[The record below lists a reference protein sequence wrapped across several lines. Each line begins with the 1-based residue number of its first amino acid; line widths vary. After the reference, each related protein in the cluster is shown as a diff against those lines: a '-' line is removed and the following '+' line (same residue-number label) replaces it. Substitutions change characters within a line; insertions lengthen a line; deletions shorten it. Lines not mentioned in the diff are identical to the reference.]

1 MTSLVRRKTRR
12 RTLVSMLVLT
22 LALGVVAAPAA
33 QASRTDTYRTKL
45 LNILNR
51 TRVHH
56 DLRPVKINLRLSD
69 DALHWSN
76 VMVRKNLIYDPPNLA
91 QLLAP
96 YRWDDVGADVV
107 GCGNTLHE
115 THKIFMTEAF
125 HRSIILHPK
134 LRRVGIGVVRA
145 DERNRCGR
153 DSYWATELFY
163 G

>member
-1 MTSLVRRKTRR
+1 MASLVGRKTRR

-22 LALGVVAAPAA
+22 LGLGVVAAPAA

-76 VMVRKNLIYDPPNLA
+76 VMIRKNRIYDPPNLA

-96 YRWDDVGADVV
+96 YQWDDVGADVV
-107 GCGNTLHE
+107 GCGSTIHE
-115 THKIFMTEAF
+115 IHKIFMTEAF

>member
-1 MTSLVRRKTRR
+1 MKSLIGRRARR

-22 LALGVVAAPAA
+22 LGVGVVAAPAA

-76 VMVRKNLIYDPPNLA
+76 VLVRKDRLYDPPNLA

-96 YRWDDVGADVV
+96 YQWDDVGTEVV
-107 GCGNTLHE
+107 GCGSTIHE
-115 THKIFMTEAF
+115 VHKTFMTEAF

-153 DSYWATELFY
+153 GSYWATELSY

>member
-1 MTSLVRRKTRR
+1 MTSLIGRRTRR
-12 RTLVSMLVLT
+12 RTFVMLVLA
-22 LALGVVAAPAA
+22 LGLGVVAVPTA
-33 QASRTDTYRTKL
+33 QASTDAYRRTL
-45 LNILNR
+45 LDILNR
-51 TRVHH
+51 TRAHH

-76 VMVRKNLIYDPPNLA
+76 VMIREDRIYDPPNLA

-96 YRWDDVGADVV
+96 YSWNDVGADVV
-107 GCGNTLHE
+107 GCGTTIHE
-115 THKIFMTEAF
+115 IHKLFMTEAF

-145 DERNRCGR
+145 DDRNRCGR
-153 DSYWATELFY
+153 GSYWATELSY

>member
-1 MTSLVRRKTRR
+1 MTLPIGRRTRR
-12 RTLVSMLVLT
+12 RTLVSMFVIT
-22 LALGVVAAPAA
+22 LGLGVVAAPAA
-33 QASRTDTYRTKL
+33 QASRTDAYRTKL
-45 LNILNR
+45 LHILNR

-56 DLRPVKINLRLSD
+56 DLRPVKINLRLSR

-76 VMVRKNLIYDPPNLA
+76 VMIRKDRIYDPPNLA

-96 YRWDDVGADVV
+96 YNWDDVGADVV
-107 GCGNTLHE
+107 GCGNTIHE
-115 THKIFMTEAF
+115 VHTIFMTEAF

-145 DERNRCGR
+145 DQGNRCGR
-153 DSYWATELFY
+153 DSYWATELSY

>member
-1 MTSLVRRKTRR
+1 MTSLIGRRTRR
-12 RTLVSMLVLT
+12 TTFMMLVLA
-22 LALGVVAAPAA
+22 LGLGVVAVPTA
-33 QASRTDTYRTKL
+33 QASETDAYRSTL
-45 LNILNR
+45 LDILNR
-51 TRVHH
+51 TRKHH

-69 DALHWSN
+69 DALHWSD
-76 VMVRKNLIYDPPNLA
+76 VMIRKDRIYDPPNLA

-96 YRWDDVGADVV
+96 YSWNDVGADVV
-107 GCGNTLHE
+107 GCGSTIHE
-115 THKIFMTEAF
+115 VHKLFMTEAF

-153 DSYWATELFY
+153 GSYWATELSY

>member
-1 MTSLVRRKTRR
+1 MTSLIGGRARR
-12 RTLVSMLVLT
+12 RTLTMLVL
-22 LALGVVAAPAA
+22 ALGFGVVAVPTA
-33 QASRTDTYRTKL
+33 QASETDTYRSTL
-45 LNILNR
+45 LDILNR

-69 DALHWSN
+69 NALHWSN
-76 VMVRKNLIYDPPNLA
+76 LMIRKDRIYDPPNLA

-96 YRWDDVGADVV
+96 YDWDDVGADVV
-107 GCGNTLHE
+107 GCGNTIHE
-115 THKIFMTEAF
+115 VHKIFMTEAF

-134 LRRVGIGVVRA
+134 LRRVGIGVLRA

-153 DSYWATELFY
+153 GSYWATELSY

>member
-1 MTSLVRRKTRR
+1 MTSLIGRKTRR
-12 RTLVSMLVLT
+12 RTFVSMLVLT
-22 LALGVVAAPAA
+22 LGLGVVAAPAA

-45 LNILNR
+45 LSILNR

-69 DALHWSN
+69 DALQWSN
-76 VMVRKNLIYDPPNLA
+76 DMVRKNGIYDPPNLA

-96 YRWDDVGADVV
+96 YQWDDVGADVV
-107 GCGNTLHE
+107 GCGSTIHE
-115 THKIFMTEAF
+115 MHKILMTEAF

-145 DERNRCGR
+145 DESNRCGQ

>member
-1 MTSLVRRKTRR
+1 MTSLVGRKTRR

-22 LALGVVAAPAA
+22 LGLGVVAAPAA

-76 VMVRKNLIYDPPNLA
+76 VMVRKNRIYDPPNLA

-96 YRWDDVGADVV
+96 YQWDDVGADVV
-107 GCGNTLHE
+107 GCGSTIHE
-115 THKIFMTEAF
+115 VHRIFMTEAF

-145 DERNRCGR
+145 DEHNRCGR
-153 DSYWATELFY
+153 GSYWATELFY